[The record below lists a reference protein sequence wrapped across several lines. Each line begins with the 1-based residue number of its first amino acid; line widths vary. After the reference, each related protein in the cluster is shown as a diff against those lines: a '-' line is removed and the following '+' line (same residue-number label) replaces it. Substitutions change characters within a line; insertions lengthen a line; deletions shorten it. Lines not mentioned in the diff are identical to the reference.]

1 MFSSWRPRSRNDL
14 FTKSFQKLVF
24 LAVIVSCTACAQTG
38 VRPVA
43 QTAEKSLPLPMRI
56 LIFGVTADESEVAE
70 YQGIMRQHPAQR
82 DALERRRE
90 IANNVSQVSRERRTK
105 QYVTSRF
112 LRSAGL
118 DQWQP
123 SEPTALRFLDRSC

>member
-70 YQGIMRQHPAQR
+70 YQGIMRQQPANAIR
-82 DALERRRE
+82 
-90 IANNVSQVSRERRTK
+90 S
-105 QYVTSRF
+105 
-112 LRSAGL
+112 SAGAKSPRTFHRL
-118 DQWQP
+118 LP
-123 SEPTALRFLDRSC
+123 SSSYRDCANSALGWSESSAP